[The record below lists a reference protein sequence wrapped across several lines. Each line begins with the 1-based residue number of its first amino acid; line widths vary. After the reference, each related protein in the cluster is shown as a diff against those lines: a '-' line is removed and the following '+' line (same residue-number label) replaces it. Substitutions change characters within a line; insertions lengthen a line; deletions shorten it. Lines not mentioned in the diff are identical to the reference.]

1 MLVKIINNKIIG
13 NINISNSS
21 KEQDFLTNNPDYI
34 KTDFDFVESLDL
46 YEYDGTN
53 FNLVS
58 GWEAIKEEQEKEYLK
73 NKLLLLKDQKC
84 QEIDGNTAKA
94 IIELAGSLES
104 QANKQAKSS
113 QLIRKELLGTITE
126 EEKVKLDNLELL
138 FKQIETLIED
148 GNHIEAQIQA
158 IEITD
163 TKSYEDCVTELEA
176 IKV

>member
-58 GWEAIKEEQEKEYLK
+58 GWEAIKTEREAEANNAIINDDGVQVPKTITKRQAREIIIRMGLFNTVETAIEAIGDETEKLVIRNFWDHSDVFERDSTTL
-73 NKLLLLKDQKC
+73 NQFA
-84 QEIDGNTAKA
+84 T
-94 IIELAGSLES
+94 IIELS
-104 QANKQAKSS
+104 QE
-113 QLIRKELLGTITE
+113 ELDQMFIDAS
-126 EEKVKLDNLELL
+126 KL
-138 FKQIETLIED
+138 
-148 GNHIEAQIQA
+148 
-158 IEITD
+158 
-163 TKSYEDCVTELEA
+163 
-176 IKV
+176 